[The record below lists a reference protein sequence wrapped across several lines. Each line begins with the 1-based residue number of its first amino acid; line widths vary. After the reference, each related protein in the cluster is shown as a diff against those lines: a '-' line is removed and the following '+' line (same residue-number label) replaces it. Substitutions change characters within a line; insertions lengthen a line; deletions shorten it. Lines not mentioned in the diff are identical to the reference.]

1 MSNALVLKETPTADE
16 VKADVAFVTRLKEK
30 HNLDDLQALTRYCL
44 LCLNANEFVYL
55 D

>member
-1 MSNALVLKETPTADE
+1 
-16 VKADVAFVTRLKEK
+16 VAFIQRLKDK
-30 HNLDDLQALTRYCL
+30 HKLDDAKALARYCL